1 MSRRKTPKMY
11 ILISFIMTMNFAG
24 HCRKGWEDFV
34 GTGDIFV
41 VGDISHK
48 ESSFSDLQSCFV
60 QVNVVTKKITEVSNK
75 HPQLL

>member
-1 MSRRKTPKMY
+1 MSRRKITKMY
-11 ILISFIMTMNFAG
+11 TLISFRVTMNFAG

-41 VGDISHK
+41 VGNISQK

-60 QVNVVTKKITEVSNK
+60 QVNVVTKKITEVSKK

>member
-1 MSRRKTPKMY
+1 MIRRKTPKMY

-48 ESSFSDLQSCFV
+48 ECFRCKKIFL
-60 QVNVVTKKITEVSNK
+60 TKKVPFPIFN
-75 HPQLL
+75 LALFR